1 MINLYSKVQILLYFV
16 FLNTYVFSQDFSGT
30 YVASSTSFK
39 DDENSE
45 NNFSENAKYIITII
59 RNEKTK
65 AVKRIMVKDPR
76 SPKNVLAFSIT
87 APLVKMPANDQ
98 RKDSYVFKNC
108 LNENTNTKT
117 DILLYYNKKDE
128 LNLII
133 VTQHKSQ
140 SFKKII
146 RSKG

>member
-1 MINLYSKVQILLYFV
+1 MFSKIRILLFFV
-16 FLNTYVFSQDFSGT
+16 ILTTAVFSQDFCGT
-30 YVASSTSFK
+30 YVATSTSFK

-45 NNFSENAKYIITII
+45 NNFIENAEFIITIT

-65 AVKRIMVKDPR
+65 AVKRITVKDPR
-76 SPKNVLAFSIT
+76 SPKNVLAYSIT
-87 APLVKMPANDQ
+87 APLVKMPANNQ
-98 RKDSYVFKNC
+98 RKDSYVFKDC

-133 VTQHKSQ
+133 VTHNKSQ
-140 SFKKII
+140 SFKKLI
-146 RSKG
+146 RSNR